1 MKRGLVSYS
10 SSDESNVEESRS
22 DLTTKLALL
31 APPTKKR
38 KLPPLSAS
46 LLPTVPVDN
55 PAEHQGRIRS
65 FPHVEGQ
72 YATYIYVPLVLDPG
86 EALYNLV
93 TEMVCKAREEVK
105 GLWAIGEVED
115 NELGSDIV
123 RPSRRSAG
131 EHSKTMA
138 NLELHISLSLPILL
152 RAHQREEFKQAVRRV
167 AQSVPPFDAS
177 FAALNELTNDESTR
191 TFLAMEV
198 GAGHIELRHILD
210 LLTPTLRSLRQK
222 EFYTDPKFH
231 ASIAWALLDH
241 PKSPRPKTC
250 PPFMTTS
257 SVNIPSKSCVD
268 PQCSTPID
276 LTDLSSPPDSF
287 RRITCFPPS
296 LVPSLNAMYAE
307 RLSTARTGGFLVDR
321 VAVRIGKEVVGWS
334 LMG

>member
-10 SSDESNVEESRS
+10 SSDESNVEES
-22 DLTTKLALL
+22 
-31 APPTKKR
+31 R

-115 NELGSDIV
+115 NELGSDI
-123 RPSRRSAG
+123 
-131 EHSKTMA
+131 HSKTMA